1 MIPATTPRSPTPPR
15 VPVASRSAL
24 GSLLLACVLTV
35 ALWFVPVASSVLY
48 PLRLFVT
55 FIHEGSHALAATLT
69 GGSAQQIVVQPDAS
83 GYTLTAGGWPIII
96 VMAGYL
102 GATAYGAL
110 MLTLARRP
118 KAARA
123 ILGVSGVLIALLDLL
138 LVRNGFGLGWGIAIA
153 AGLIA
158 AARLLP
164 AKAAELTAMFLG
176 VQCAVNA
183 LYDLKTLV
191 TLSVYGGPV
200 SDAVLMSRIVPLPPV
215 VWAVGWC
222 GLSLVILGA
231 ALLPYL
237 RDIAKRDGIKAG
249 GARK

>member
-1 MIPATTPRSPTPPR
+1 MIPATTPRSPAPPR
-15 VPVASRSAL
+15 APVASRSAL
-24 GSLLLACVLTV
+24 GSLLLACALTV
-35 ALWFVPVASSVLY
+35 ALWYVPVASSALY

-55 FIHEGSHALAATLT
+55 FIHEGSHALAAILT
-69 GGSAQQIVVQPDAS
+69 GGAAQKIVVQPDAS
-83 GYTLTAGGWPIII
+83 GYTLTAGGWPILI

-110 MLTLARRP
+110 MLMLARRP
-118 KAARA
+118 GAART
-123 ILGVSGVLIALLDLL
+123 ILGVSGVLIALIDLL
-138 LVRNGFGLGWGIAIA
+138 LVRGFGLGWGIAIA

-191 TLSVYGGPV
+191 GLSVYGGPE
-200 SDAVLMSRIVPLPPV
+200 SDAVLMSQIIPLPPV

-237 RDIAKRDGIKAG
+237 RDIAKNAG
-249 GARK
+249 RPMARPRPV

>member
-1 MIPATTPRSPTPPR
+1 MIPAHAPVPSRPTP
-15 VPVASRSAL
+15 SRSAL
-24 GSLLLACVLTV
+24 GSLLLACALTV
-35 ALWFVPVASSVLY
+35 GLWFVPAASTALY

-69 GGSAQQIVVQPDAS
+69 GGLAERIVVMPDAS
-83 GYTLTAGGWPIII
+83 GYTLTAGGWPILI

-118 KAARA
+118 GAARA

-153 AGLIA
+153 AGLLG

-176 VQCAVNA
+176 VQCVVNA

-191 TLSVYGGPV
+191 GLSVPGGPV
-200 SDAVLMSRIVPLPPV
+200 SDAVLMSQIIPLPPA

-222 GLSLVILGA
+222 GLALAILGA
-231 ALLPYL
+231 ALRPYW
-237 RDIAKRDGIKAG
+237 RDAARSAG
-249 GARK
+249 GPVPRPRRV